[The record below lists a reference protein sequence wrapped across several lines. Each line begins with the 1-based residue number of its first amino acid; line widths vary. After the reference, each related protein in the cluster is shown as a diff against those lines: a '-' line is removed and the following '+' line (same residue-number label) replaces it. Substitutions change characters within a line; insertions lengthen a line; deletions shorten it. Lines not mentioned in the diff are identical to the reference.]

1 MARLGVF
8 ADGATLEAI
17 ESVCSG
23 APISDLLDALSA
35 LLDNG
40 LIRVDRQR
48 REGQPRFVLFLTV
61 REFALELLAAAERRT
76 GSHRWVHRL
85 GARDGGP
92 G

>member
-1 MARLGVF
+1 MF

-23 APISDLLDALSA
+23 SPVSDLLEDLSV

-40 LIRVDRQR
+40 LLRADRQR
-48 REGQPRFVLFLTV
+48 GEGQPRFVLFLTV
-61 REFALELLAAAERRT
+61 REFAVEQLARRSRRRGRQ
-76 GSHRWVHRL
+76 GSVRRL
-85 GARDGGP
+85 GARVGGQ